1 MPENT
6 PAAGYGEFIKS
17 GDPVAAALEDMQ
29 KRWDVFGESD
39 GMPLL
44 LGALKAVLKLH
55 TLTGYVCRMER
66 CPQHRSFGWGWDVCR
81 ACPNCVLIER
91 EGCCDRCRDENGDPA
106 RAEECKE
113 RQAISG
119 KLLRASNSGEGSG
132 G

>member
-1 MPENT
+1 MAKLDDHHQQHVSQNFPE
-6 PAAGYGEFIKS
+6 PGICVSDHRPWPCDAARA
-17 GDPVAAALEDMQ
+17 V
-29 KRWDVFGESD
+29 
-39 GMPLL
+39 
-44 LGALKAVLKLH
+44 GALKAVLKLH